1 MSQTELTSGS
11 EPETVPGPEPG
22 PGPVP
27 RSVHLLLWN
36 GVELLDF
43 AGPAQVFRVAGE
55 GRAFDV
61 RTLSPGGDPVVSQG
75 FLRVV
80 PDGPLE
86 APGSEASGAAGPP
99 EGPDLLVIPGGETA
113 VAAAD
118 DRIMEWLPGAVAAAH
133 HVLSVCTGALLLART
148 GVLKGREATT
158 WHGAL
163 RELGKLEPGAKV
175 HRGRRWVT
183 DGRITTTAGVTA
195 GIDAALH
202 LVEQWLGEEEADR
215 VTAYMEHHRVRSPD
229 GTTA

>member
-1 MSQTELTSGS
+1 M
-11 EPETVPGPEPG
+11 PGTA
-22 PGPVP
+22 P

-43 AGPAQVFRVAGE
+43 AGPAQVFRVAGQ

-75 FLRVV
+75 FLEVI

-86 APGSEASGAAGPP
+86 APPSQAPGASGDADPP

-113 VAAAD
+113 VAATD
-118 DRIMEWLPGAVAAAH
+118 IRIMEWLPGAVAGAR

-148 GVLKGREATT
+148 GILKGREVTT

-163 RELGKLEPGAKV
+163 RELGKLEPDAKV
-175 HRGRRWVT
+175 RRDRRWVT
-183 DGRITTTAGVTA
+183 DGRITTAAGVTA

-202 LVEQWLGEEEADR
+202 LVEEWLGEEEADR

-229 GTTA
+229 GTPA